1 MAGWDG
7 ICHQDVREARRA
19 QDAISNHA
27 ARLFTALGGKS
38 DLSRRWFRQTVWA
51 TDQAPQPPRRTHG
64 RALNYRRLS
73 WRFKQGER
81 PANPNIPATSPALD
95 GGHNQPSFHPL
106 PGWRKTGIYAMD
118 SSGSKPSIM
127 TTQNTSQFA
136 PGSWDLHDKMHD
148 KFLPLVASQCKSSTG
163 NCLQTPLI
171 PRNLC
176 IPAKSEHGPLALS
189 SLRTRFEM
197 MWAMGKGAS
206 PLRAGTEPQRRRRP
220 IFNATR
226 RAVALFRFFCV
237 AHSGKIAADIA
248 ARSRLEKSKNSRQQR
263 SSH

>member
-64 RALNYRRLS
+64 GGITAAPVDVSSKADDAWPRTFRPPVRRWTMEVIIKEILP
-73 WRFKQGER
+73 RLE
-81 PANPNIPATSPALD
+81 PAASA
-95 GGHNQPSFHPL
+95 PSFHPL
-106 PGWRKTGIYAMD
+106 PGWRKTGICAMD

-171 PRNLC
+171 PRHLC
-176 IPAKSEHGPLALS
+176 IPAKSEHGPLALGY
-189 SLRTRFEM
+189 
-197 MWAMGKGAS
+197 WAVG
-206 PLRAGTEPQRRRRP
+206 PGTEMQ
-220 IFNATR
+220 T
-226 RAVALFRFFCV
+226 
-237 AHSGKIAADIA
+237 
-248 ARSRLEKSKNSRQQR
+248 
-263 SSH
+263 